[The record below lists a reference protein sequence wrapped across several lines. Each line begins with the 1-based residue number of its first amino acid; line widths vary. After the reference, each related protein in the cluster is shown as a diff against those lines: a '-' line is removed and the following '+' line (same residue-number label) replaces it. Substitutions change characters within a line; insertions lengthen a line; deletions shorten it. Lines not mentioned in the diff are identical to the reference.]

1 MMADTA
7 GRKLLETE
15 RLILRHLVLDDLDD
29 MAALYADV
37 DFTRFFGG
45 PSSREQARA
54 DIDAF
59 MVEYDTIGYGFYA
72 TLLKPENRFI
82 GRCGLLTQQ
91 LDGMREVEVAYGIA
105 PGYWGRGLATEA
117 ARAVKEYAFRRFDFR
132 RLVSIVDQENVA
144 SQRVAEKN
152 GMRVERQIEFDG
164 HPCYLY
170 VIKRSGCGFASEI
183 DRLLTKGGN
192 KRRVSNSSHG

>member
-1 MMADTA
+1 LS
-7 GRKLLETE
+7 K
-15 RLILRHLVLDDLDD
+15 
-29 MAALYADV
+29 
-37 DFTRFFGG
+37 
-45 PSSREQARA
+45 
-54 DIDAF
+54 
-59 MVEYDTIGYGFYA
+59 
-72 TLLKPENRFI
+72 
-82 GRCGLLTQQ
+82 Q

-105 PGYWGRGLATEA
+105 PAYWGRGLATEA

-170 VIKRSGCGFASEI
+170 VIERTA
-183 DRLLTKGGN
+183 
-192 KRRVSNSSHG
+192 